1 MWKAQF
7 SNWKK
12 QIIEEKMFTFNT
24 FKYVNLKFICT
35 KIKLERE
42 GFFFFYF
49 KEHMYNMD
57 NTDIASG

>member
-1 MWKAQF
+1 
-7 SNWKK
+7 
-12 QIIEEKMFTFNT
+12 MFTFNT

-35 KIKLERE
+35 KIKLESE
-42 GFFFFYF
+42 GFFFYI